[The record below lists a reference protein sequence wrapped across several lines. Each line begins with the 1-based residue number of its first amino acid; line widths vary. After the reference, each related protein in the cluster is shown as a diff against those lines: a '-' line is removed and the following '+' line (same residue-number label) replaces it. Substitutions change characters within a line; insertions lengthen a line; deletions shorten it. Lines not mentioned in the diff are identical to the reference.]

1 MGNVR
6 SRHKVNKLRVRP
18 LTYLPEFLLSRRLT
32 TVFKGDEC
40 LLYESTRGKT
50 APVTAAEAIKKG
62 IAPDGGLFV
71 PDRPVEIARERLA
84 EMAGAPYRELART
97 ILEPFLPGFSAA
109 EIAAC
114 VASAYDA
121 DRFADPAVAPVRP
134 LDPGRGLHVL
144 ELFHGPTC
152 AFKDLALQILPHL
165 LTRAMV
171 KTGENKEIAILT
183 ATSGD
188 TGKAALEGFKDVP
201 GTRII
206 VFYPAEGVSEIQKLQ
221 MVTQEGGN
229 VHVIGVRGN
238 FDQAQNGVKEIFGDR
253 ALNEEI
259 GRSGYRF
266 SSANSINWGR
276 LLPQIIYY
284 FFAYLDLLAKGEL
297 AAGEEINFVVPTGN
311 FGNILAA
318 FYARRMGLPVHRL
331 ILAANRNNVL
341 ADFIRTGV
349 YDRNR
354 PFYKTISPS
363 MDILISS
370 NLERLLYELTGHDSE
385 KITAWMAELKTQ
397 GRYCVDAATHAKIQE
412 IFWSDAAGES
422 ETMAA
427 IRATYQKY
435 GYLIDPHTAVG
446 MHIYDRYREAAGAG
460 DRRQTIVAAT
470 ASPFKFNQSV
480 AQAVWGPKAV
490 QGKSEFALLAFLA
503 QKTGVSV
510 PSGLRDL
517 NKKPVRHSLV
527 VEPQD
532 MSGTVKKI
540 LRR

>member
-1 MGNVR
+1 M
-6 SRHKVNKLRVRP
+6 
-18 LTYLPEFLLSRRLT
+18 
-32 TVFKGDEC
+32 
-40 LLYESTRGKT
+40 LYESTRGNT
-50 APVTAAEAIKKG
+50 APVPAAEAIKMG

-71 PDRPVEIARERLA
+71 PDRPVKITREQLFA
-84 EMAGAPYRELART
+84 MAGTPYRQLART
-97 ILEPFLPGFSAA
+97 ILEPFLTDFSAA

-114 VASAYDA
+114 VTHAYGA
-121 DRFADPAVAPVRP
+121 DKFADPAVAPVRR
-134 LDPGRGLHVL
+134 LDRDRGVWVL
-144 ELFHGPTC
+144 ELWHGPSY
-152 AFKDLALQILPHL
+152 AFKDFALQILPHL
-165 LTRAMV
+165 LTGAV
-171 KTGENKEIAILT
+171 TKTGGSEEIAVLV

-238 FDQAQNGVKEIFGDR
+238 FDHAQNGVKEIFGDR
-253 ALNEEI
+253 TLNEEI
-259 GRSGYRF
+259 GRAGYRF

-276 LLPQIIYY
+276 LLPQIVYY

-318 FYARRMGLPVHRL
+318 FYARRTGLPVHRL
-331 ILAANRNNVL
+331 VLAANRNNVL
-341 ADFIRTGV
+341 TDFIRTGI

-370 NLERLLYELTGHDSE
+370 NLERLLYELTGRDGE
-385 KITAWMAELKTQ
+385 KIASWMAELKAK
-397 GRYCVDAATHAKIQE
+397 GRYRVDAATHAKIQE
-412 IFWSDAAGES
+412 IFWTDAAGDT

-427 IRATYQKY
+427 VRHTYQQY

-446 MHIYDRYREAAGAG
+446 MHVYERYREATG
-460 DRRQTIVAAT
+460 DRRKTIVAAT

-480 AQAVWGPKAV
+480 VQAVWGPEAV
-490 QGKSEFALLAFLA
+490 REKSEFALLAFLA
-503 QKTGVSV
+503 QKTGL
-510 PSGLRDL
+510 PIPPGLRDL
-517 NKKPVRHSLV
+517 DKKPIRHTLA
-527 VEPQD
+527 VEPEE
-532 MSGTVKKI
+532 MARAVLNI
-540 LRR
+540 LTQ

>member
-1 MGNVR
+1 M
-6 SRHKVNKLRVRP
+6 
-18 LTYLPEFLLSRRLT
+18 F
-32 TVFKGDEC
+32 
-40 LLYESTRGKT
+40 YESTRGKA
-50 APVTAAEAIKKG
+50 APATSAEAIKMG

-71 PDRPVEIARERLA
+71 PDRPVKISREQLA
-84 EMAGAPYRELART
+84 EMAGRSYRHLARD
-97 ILEPFLPGFSAA
+97 ILQLYLTDFSAE
-109 EIAAC
+109 EIVTC
-114 VASAYDA
+114 VTPAYGA

-134 LDPGRGLHVL
+134 LDRGRGLHVL

-152 AFKDLALQILPHL
+152 AFKDFALQILPHL

-171 KTGENKEIAILT
+171 KTGENKEIAILV

-238 FDQAQNGVKEIFGDR
+238 FDHAQNGVKEIFGNR

-259 GRSGYRF
+259 GRAGCRF

-276 LLPQIIYY
+276 LLPQIVYY

-331 ILAANRNNVL
+331 VLAANRNNVL
-341 ADFIRTGV
+341 TDFIRTGI

-370 NLERLLYELTGHDSE
+370 NLERLLFELTGRDGT
-385 KITAWMAELKTQ
+385 KITAWMEELKAK
-397 GRYCVDAATHAKIQE
+397 GRYRVDAATHAKIRE
-412 IFWSDAAGES
+412 IFWSDAAGDT

-427 IRATYQKY
+427 VRHTYQQY

-446 MHIYDRYREAAGAG
+446 MHVYERYREATG
-460 DRRQTIVAAT
+460 DRRKTIVAST

-480 AQAVWGPKAV
+480 VQAVWGPEAV
-490 QGKSEFALLAFLA
+490 RGKSEFALLEFLA
-503 QKTGVSV
+503 QKTGLSI
-510 PSGLRDL
+510 PPGLRDL
-517 NKKPVRHSLV
+517 NKKPVRHTLA
-527 VEPQD
+527 VEPAD
-532 MSGTVKKI
+532 MAGTVRKI
-540 LRR
+540 LSR